1 MWAPSKT
8 GEARRAQAMKTAERN
23 SGKFPT
29 TRLRID
35 QDVRALKGLQEKSP
49 AIGGGEDIASATEK
63 AA

>member
-1 MWAPSKT
+1 
-8 GEARRAQAMKTAERN
+8 MKTAERN